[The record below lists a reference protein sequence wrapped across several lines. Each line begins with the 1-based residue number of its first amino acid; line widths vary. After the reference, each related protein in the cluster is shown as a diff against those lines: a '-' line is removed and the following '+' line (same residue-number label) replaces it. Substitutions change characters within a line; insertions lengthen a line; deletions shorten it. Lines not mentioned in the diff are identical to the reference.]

1 MCCFRFLVNNDQ
13 DFENR
18 KWAAEGMAFLT
29 LDAEVKED
37 LVKDKKAL
45 EALFELAKVRASLD
59 CCLSV
64 EVLQNNLHYK

>member
-1 MCCFRFLVNNDQ
+1 MPVCCSFLVNSEQ

-37 LVKDKKAL
+37 LVQDKEAL
-45 EALFELAKVRASLD
+45 RALFELAKVCGMWVGWVSLFV
-59 CCLSV
+59 SH
-64 EVLQNNLHYK
+64 LH